1 MLFVRKWMELEIT
14 MLSKISQ
21 AQKNKYY
28 MFSHMR
34 NLDMK
39 EKKEEELFG
48 RNQQEGEGER
58 RG

>member
-39 EKKEEELFG
+39 EKKEEET
-48 RNQQEGEGER
+48 
-58 RG
+58 